1 MKKLSALMVI
11 CILSILVSAVTVF
24 GGNPP
29 SDYYI
34 DESKLPFDALPGTTT
49 TRYWGVHE
57 NAGYRIEVPADWN
70 GELVLYCHGY
80 RGSMPELTVSD
91 PSIRSYLVTHGFA
104 WAASSYSTNMY
115 DVKTG
120 VKDSHNLA
128 VFFNGLVKKP
138 RRVYIMGHSMGGH
151 VTGVSIEQYPKMFVG
166 ALPMCGVMGDDEL
179 FDFFLDYQALAQ
191 YFTDTTVSFPWP
203 DDYTTAIIPEMK
215 SELGPAFPYLLNDAG
230 QDLKAATEF
239 RSGGERP
246 LFDIAF
252 IYWADF
258 LFGQG
263 LAGNVGIA
271 PGNVMDNTDTVY
283 QLDGNPALSPEEE
296 ALNEGIIRVAAAPQ
310 GRHPN
315 GLANIPPISGDI
327 NIPVVTLHTIG
338 DLFVPFSMEQ
348 IYARRVAAHGN
359 SDLLVQ
365 RAIRDVGHCGFN
377 TAEQEN
383 AFAALV
389 NWVENGVHPI
399 GDDILDAGVVA
410 EPDFGCQ
417 FTTADGVHS
426 SSYPPCP

>member
-1 MKKLSALMVI
+1 MRKVSVFMVI
-11 CILSILVSAVTVF
+11 GIVLFLVSTVSVF

-29 SDYYI
+29 SDYFI

-49 TRYWGVHE
+49 SRYWGVHE
-57 NAGYRIEVPADWN
+57 NAGYRIEVPQNWN
-70 GELVLYCHGY
+70 GELVLYCNGY
-80 RGSMPELTVSD
+80 RGSIPELTVSN
-91 PSIRSYLVTHGFA
+91 PSIRAYLVAHGFA

-115 DVKTG
+115 DVKAG
-120 VKDSHNLA
+120 VKDSHALA

-151 VTGVSIEQYPKMFVG
+151 VTGVAIEQYPKMFAG
-166 ALPMCGVMGDDEL
+166 ALPMCGVMGDCDL

-191 YFTDTTVSFPWP
+191 YFTDTTVVFPWP
-203 DDYTTAIIPEMK
+203 DDYTTVIVPEMK
-215 SELGPAFPYLLNDAG
+215 AELGPAFPFVLSQAG
-230 QDLKAATEF
+230 LDLRTATEF

-252 IYWADF
+252 VVWADF

-263 LAGNVGIA
+263 LVGNVGIA
-271 PGNVMDNTDTVY
+271 PGNVMENTDTVY
-283 QLDGNPALSPEEE
+283 QLDSDPALSPEEE
-296 ALNEGIIRVAAAPQ
+296 MLNEGIIRVAGAPQ

-327 NIPVVTLHTIG
+327 NIPVITLHTIG

-348 IYARRVAAHGN
+348 IYARRVAAHGK

-377 TAEQEN
+377 TAEQEI
-383 AFAALV
+383 AFADLV
-389 NWVENGVHPI
+389 NWVENGVRPM
-399 GDDILDAGVVA
+399 GDDILGAEEVA
-410 EPDFGCQ
+410 DPDFGCQ
-417 FTTADGVHS
+417 YTVGLHS
-426 SSYPPCP
+426 PSYPACQ